1 MSQKE
6 IEAAV
11 NALCLSSQYGTLYRV
26 LKGIP
31 GSLRIISSDQA
42 AEMKRQELL
51 GLLKRNIDKQREP

>member
-31 GSLRIISSDQA
+31 GSLRIISSDQT